1 MYTVIGRFA
10 PQAFAIFRIIT
21 GLSFFVHGT
30 QKILGV
36 PPMGP
41 MPPGFH
47 LPPIA
52 VVAGWIELTCGF
64 LVLIGLMTGIAAF
77 IASGEM
83 AVAYFM
89 GHFAPAMQKGGTWFW
104 VPQVNK
110 GEDAVLYCFMFLY
123 IAAHGAGIWSVDAA
137 MRKNQVVPAMTS

>member
-10 PQAFAIFRIIT
+10 PQAFAVFRIIT
-21 GLSFFVHGT
+21 GLLFFFHGA
-30 QKILGV
+30 QKVLGV
-36 PPMGP
+36 PPMEG

-52 VVAGWIELTCGF
+52 VVAGWIELIGGAMIT
-64 LVLIGLMTGIAAF
+64 IGLITGVAAF
-77 IASGEM
+77 ICSGEM

-89 GHFAPAMQKGGTWFW
+89 GHFGPAMQKGGAWSW
-104 VPQVNK
+104 NPIVNK
-110 GEDAVLYCFMFLY
+110 GEAAVLYCFIFLY

-137 MRKNQVVPAMTS
+137 LRGKAIAPATTS